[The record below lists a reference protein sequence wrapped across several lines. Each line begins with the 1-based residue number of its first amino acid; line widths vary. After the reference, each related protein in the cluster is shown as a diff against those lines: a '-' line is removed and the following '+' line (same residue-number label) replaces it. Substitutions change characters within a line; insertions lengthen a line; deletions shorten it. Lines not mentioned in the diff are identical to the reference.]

1 MRSLVVIA
9 ALTLVLGSAPTFA
22 QGTQPAPSPGAAT
35 RPCPRA
41 GGPGA
46 AAAAPFPEG
55 TKFAFIDI
63 QRVAGESTEGKA
75 STARVQALNQ
85 QKVAQLNDLNK
96 KLQAD
101 QAKLQ
106 QQTSVMSDAARGQL
120 ERDIDRQ
127 QKEIQRFTQDAQEEV
142 QQLQQDLQNGFQ
154 SRLLPV
160 IQQVVAERGL
170 QILFSRNDSG
180 IVWGDS
186 ALDITADVIK
196 RFDAAAPAGTSS
208 AAPVHDPRGARAGRP
223 RPRRAPATKPPAG
236 AAKPP
241 GRGHEAAA
249 ALIPAREEV
258 PRHLFSLYHPPVR
271 MISGA
276 PDRRRGSPGEALPG
290 RRTCDGSL
298 CLSTSPC
305 SSTACRIATPP
316 CWWMRSSSTSPAGA
330 WSP

>member
-9 ALTLVLGSAPTFA
+9 ALSLVLASAPSFA
-22 QGTQPAPSPGAAT
+22 QGTQPAPAPGTTPSPAPAQTTPG
-35 RPCPRA
+35 PPR
-41 GGPGA
+41 
-46 AAAAPFPEG
+46 PFPEG
-55 TKFAFIDI
+55 TKFAFINI

-75 STARVQALNQ
+75 STAKVQALNQ

-154 SRLLPV
+154 GRLLPV

-170 QILFSRNDSG
+170 QILFSQNDSG
-180 IVWGDS
+180 IVWADS
-186 ALDITADVIK
+186 ALDITNDVIK
-196 RFDAAAPAGTSS
+196 RFDAAAPAGTTS
-208 AAPVHDPRGARAGRP
+208 AAPAPTPAAP
-223 RPRRAPATKPPAG
+223 AAPATAPGSTAKPPAG

-241 GRGHEAAA
+241 APAAK
-249 ALIPAREEV
+249 
-258 PRHLFSLYHPPVR
+258 PPQ
-271 MISGA
+271 
-276 PDRRRGSPGEALPG
+276 P
-290 RRTCDGSL
+290 
-298 CLSTSPC
+298 
-305 SSTACRIATPP
+305 
-316 CWWMRSSSTSPAGA
+316 
-330 WSP
+330 

>member
-1 MRSLVVIA
+1 MEDYGRACIRIWGAHVRPCFRKGLIEMRSLVVIA

-35 RPCPRA
+35 TPAPTQAAPAQPPR
-41 GGPGA
+41 
-46 AAAAPFPEG
+46 PFPEG
-55 TKFAFIDI
+55 TKFALIDI

-208 AAPVHDPRGARAGRP
+208 GAPSTTPAAPAPAAP
-223 RPRRAPATKPPAG
+223 ASPAPATKPPAG

-241 GRGHEAAA
+241 AGADEAAA
-249 ALIPAREEV
+249 TLISAQKGCLGTSSRCTI
-258 PRHLFSLYHPPVR
+258 PRSHDLRRP
-271 MISGA
+271 G
-276 PDRRRGSPGEALPG
+276 RRRGSPCQALPWA
-290 RRTCDGSL
+290 
-298 CLSTSPC
+298 PNV
-305 SSTACRIATPP
+305 
-316 CWWMRSSSTSPAGA
+316 
-330 WSP
+330 

>member
-9 ALTLVLGSAPTFA
+9 ALSLVLASAPSFA
-22 QGTQPAPSPGAAT
+22 QGTQPAPAPGTTPSPAPAQPTPG
-35 RPCPRA
+35 PPR
-41 GGPGA
+41 
-46 AAAAPFPEG
+46 PFPEG
-55 TKFAFIDI
+55 TKFAFINI

-75 STARVQALNQ
+75 STAKVQALNQ

-154 SRLLPV
+154 GRLLPV

-170 QILFSRNDSG
+170 QILFSQNDSG
-180 IVWGDS
+180 IVWADS
-186 ALDITADVIK
+186 ALDITNDVIK
-196 RFDAAAPAGTSS
+196 RFDAAAPAGTTS
-208 AAPVHDPRGARAGRP
+208 AAPAPTPA
-223 RPRRAPATKPPAG
+223 APAAPAAAPGSTAKPPAG

-241 GRGHEAAA
+241 APAAK
-249 ALIPAREEV
+249 
-258 PRHLFSLYHPPVR
+258 PPQR
-271 MISGA
+271 
-276 PDRRRGSPGEALPG
+276 
-290 RRTCDGSL
+290 
-298 CLSTSPC
+298 
-305 SSTACRIATPP
+305 
-316 CWWMRSSSTSPAGA
+316 
-330 WSP
+330 

>member
-9 ALTLVLGSAPTFA
+9 ALSLVLASAPSFA
-22 QGTQPAPSPGAAT
+22 QGTQPAPAPGTTPSPAPAQPTPG
-35 RPCPRA
+35 PPR
-41 GGPGA
+41 
-46 AAAAPFPEG
+46 PFPEG
-55 TKFAFIDI
+55 TKFAFINI

-75 STARVQALNQ
+75 STAKVQALNQ

-154 SRLLPV
+154 GRLLPV

-170 QILFSRNDSG
+170 QILFSQNDSG
-180 IVWGDS
+180 IVWADS
-186 ALDITADVIK
+186 ALDITNDVIK
-196 RFDAAAPAGTSS
+196 RFDAAAPAGTTS
-208 AAPVHDPRGARAGRP
+208 AAPAPTPAAP
-223 RPRRAPATKPPAG
+223 AAPATAPGSTAKPPAG

-241 GRGHEAAA
+241 APAAK
-249 ALIPAREEV
+249 
-258 PRHLFSLYHPPVR
+258 PPQR
-271 MISGA
+271 
-276 PDRRRGSPGEALPG
+276 
-290 RRTCDGSL
+290 
-298 CLSTSPC
+298 
-305 SSTACRIATPP
+305 
-316 CWWMRSSSTSPAGA
+316 
-330 WSP
+330 

>member
-9 ALTLVLGSAPTFA
+9 ALSLVLASAPSFA
-22 QGTQPAPSPGAAT
+22 QGTQPTPAPGTAPSPAPAQTTPG
-35 RPCPRA
+35 PPR
-41 GGPGA
+41 
-46 AAAAPFPEG
+46 PFPEG
-55 TKFAFIDI
+55 TKFAFINI

-75 STARVQALNQ
+75 STAKVQALNQ

-154 SRLLPV
+154 GRLLPV

-170 QILFSRNDSG
+170 QILFSQNDSG
-180 IVWGDS
+180 IVWADS
-186 ALDITADVIK
+186 ALDITNDVIK
-196 RFDAAAPAGTSS
+196 RFDAAAPAGTTS
-208 AAPVHDPRGARAGRP
+208 AAPAPTPAAP
-223 RPRRAPATKPPAG
+223 AAPATAPGSTAKPPAG

-241 GRGHEAAA
+241 APAAK
-249 ALIPAREEV
+249 
-258 PRHLFSLYHPPVR
+258 PPQR
-271 MISGA
+271 
-276 PDRRRGSPGEALPG
+276 
-290 RRTCDGSL
+290 
-298 CLSTSPC
+298 
-305 SSTACRIATPP
+305 
-316 CWWMRSSSTSPAGA
+316 
-330 WSP
+330 

>member
-9 ALTLVLGSAPTFA
+9 ALSLVLASAPSFA
-22 QGTQPAPSPGAAT
+22 QGTQPAPAPGTTPSPAPAQTTPG
-35 RPCPRA
+35 PPR
-41 GGPGA
+41 
-46 AAAAPFPEG
+46 PFPEG
-55 TKFAFIDI
+55 TKFAFINI

-75 STARVQALNQ
+75 STAKVQALNQ

-154 SRLLPV
+154 GRLLPV

-170 QILFSRNDSG
+170 QILFSQNDSG
-180 IVWGDS
+180 IVWADS
-186 ALDITADVIK
+186 ALDITNDVIK
-196 RFDAAAPAGTSS
+196 RFDAAAPAGTTS
-208 AAPVHDPRGARAGRP
+208 AAPAPTPA
-223 RPRRAPATKPPAG
+223 APAAPAAAPGSTVKPPAG

-241 GRGHEAAA
+241 APAAK
-249 ALIPAREEV
+249 
-258 PRHLFSLYHPPVR
+258 PPQR
-271 MISGA
+271 
-276 PDRRRGSPGEALPG
+276 
-290 RRTCDGSL
+290 
-298 CLSTSPC
+298 
-305 SSTACRIATPP
+305 
-316 CWWMRSSSTSPAGA
+316 
-330 WSP
+330 

>member
-22 QGTQPAPSPGAAT
+22 QGTQPAPSPGGATTPAA
-35 RPCPRA
+35 PAQASPAPAQPR
-41 GGPGA
+41 
-46 AAAAPFPEG
+46 PFPEG
-55 TKFAFIDI
+55 TKFALIDI

-75 STARVQALNQ
+75 STAKVQALNQ

-120 ERDIDRQ
+120 ERDIEKQ
-127 QKEIQRFTQDAQEEV
+127 QKDIQRFTQDAQEEV

-160 IQQVVAERGL
+160 IQQVVSERGL

-196 RFDAAAPAGTSS
+196 RFDAAAPPASSTST
-208 AAPVHDPRGARAGRP
+208 APSTTP
-223 RPRRAPATKPPAG
+223 APSSPAPTASPTPASKPPAG
-236 AAKPP
+236 
-241 GRGHEAAA
+241 
-249 ALIPAREEV
+249 PAR
-258 PRHLFSLYHPPVR
+258 P
-271 MISGA
+271 
-276 PDRRRGSPGEALPG
+276 
-290 RRTCDGSL
+290 
-298 CLSTSPC
+298 
-305 SSTACRIATPP
+305 
-316 CWWMRSSSTSPAGA
+316 PAGA
-330 WSP
+330 PKPPQF